1 MQSVSLITKL
11 KQYARHLKSE
21 IFVLYHA
28 ARDPRTPWY
37 VKLLVVIVV
46 AYAFSPIDL
55 IPDFIPVLGYLD
67 DLILLP
73 IGIALAIKLIP
84 ELVLIDCRAHAH
96 AHASFLK
103 EKPVNWAAGTVI
115 VILWLIAI
123 IYCGLWVNE
132 IYLAQS

>member
-1 MQSVSLITKL
+1 MKSVSLITKL

-37 VKLLVVIVV
+37 IKLLVVVVV
-46 AYAFSPIDL
+46 AYAFSPINL
-55 IPDFIPVLGYLD
+55 ISDFIPILGYLD

-73 IGIALAIKLIP
+73 LGIAMAIKLIP
-84 ELVLIDCRAHAH
+84 DLVLVDCRARAQV
-96 AHASFLK
+96 SFLK
-103 EKPVNWAAGTVI
+103 EKPVNWAAGAAI
-115 VILWLIAI
+115 IILWLTTI

-132 IYLAQS
+132 IYFIQN